1 MFFRWLFGEVT
12 LEQNWTPKIGSSVF
26 ANLRPVEV
34 SVGLSVASRGFEGD
48 NDAPSP
54 HLFHCHFRVDRFTA
68 VSMVCPGGLRG
79 VSVQV
84 EAAQCRAVQHTAAQ
98 RTAVQRSVV
107 PPEGLTF
114 RVFLV
119 FFGIVSWNRGS
130 LKAPDQP
137 ECAFGLWQYLVR
149 ASAASTHRPST
160 LSPSSP
166 STRPRQSTSE
176 NTNKKSHRKHT
187 QHTHTRNE
195 H

>member
-1 MFFRWLFGEVT
+1 M
-12 LEQNWTPKIGSSVF
+12 QGSP
-26 ANLRPVEV
+26 A
-34 SVGLSVASRGFEGD
+34 
-48 NDAPSP
+48 
-54 HLFHCHFRVDRFTA
+54 
-68 VSMVCPGGLRG
+68 
-79 VSVQV
+79 
-84 EAAQCRAVQHTAAQ
+84 HTAAQ

-187 QHTHTRNE
+187 HNTHTHETHIETNKSNSKFARTNPKILHYME
-195 H
+195 VCSWLWMSFSEAP